1 MTINA
6 IYENYIKN
14 LNNMAN
20 TNSKFTISEERMR
33 QITSAAI
40 REALEDYAEGA
51 NQDILKMVH
60 SMRSNILDLSEDG
73 YGVLYVDYDPRTNE
87 LFAGYG
93 SNAGISKNFTI
104 QYDSDYTLDQNLEA
118 LVDEIYNT
126 PVTESK
132 KK

>member
-1 MTINA
+1 
-6 IYENYIKN
+6 
-14 LNNMAN
+14 MAN

-40 REALEDYAEGA
+40 REAIEDYAEGT

-73 YGVLYVDYDPRTNE
+73 YGILYIDYDPRTNE
-87 LFAGYG
+87 LFAGYA
-93 SNAGISKNFTI
+93 SNAGISKNFVI

-126 PVTESK
+126 PATES
-132 KK
+132 